1 MVAGGKTSL
10 IIKKKKTKPTFSIK
24 NITRLYDFMLT
35 HFLLEFSLLKFI
47 SNKSTEPII
56 TPKPS
61 VRDLK
66 TLLQNVSSVV
76 SFFDRFDNPYNEEC
90 MLDIYIYNNEN
101 I

>member
-1 MVAGGKTSL
+1 MVAGEKTSL
-10 IIKKKKTKPTFSIK
+10 IIKKKNTKPTFSIK
-24 NITRLYDFMLT
+24 NITRLYYFMLT